1 METHISMTG
10 LQGEVRTVTVSFNLQ
25 KMSPLPRDKVEIT
38 GFVVRKIQQENAHSQ
53 SPFWGGLAQLISTSE
68 A

>member
-1 METHISMTG
+1 MTG

-38 GFVVRKIQQENAHSQ
+38 WSVITKPQHEDARSQ
-53 SPFWGGLAQLISTSE
+53 CPFCGGLAQLINTSSE